1 LSGRQ
6 QADGW
11 QGWDL
16 ILDFGFWIWIGLDPP
31 SQIADRQSQ
40 IQNPKSELGTPLS
53 SVLLRPGW
61 LCMFR
66 VPERVD
72 DMNLDPEQENQTSVS
87 DQPPAQSGFVP
98 DGDSVAEPCEARN
111 AESIEELK
119 ARAAKAEEH
128 WDRLLRA
135 RADLENYRK
144 RATRDRQEAV
154 LSAQVALWEKL
165 LPAFDSLDK
174 ALAATGRVDGGNLES
189 LKTGLNLAG
198 QQLRTSLA
206 EAGLEEID
214 ATSQVFDPNL
224 HEALSQQESSE
235 VPEGH
240 VLHQI
245 RKGYKL
251 RGRLVRP
258 ASVIVAKRPAG

>member
-1 LSGRQ
+1 
-6 QADGW
+6 
-11 QGWDL
+11 
-16 ILDFGFWIWIGLDPP
+16 
-31 SQIADRQSQ
+31 
-40 IQNPKSELGTPLS
+40 
-53 SVLLRPGW
+53 
-61 LCMFR
+61 
-66 VPERVD
+66 
-72 DMNLDPEQENQTSVS
+72 MNLDREQENQSSVS
-87 DQPPAQSGFVP
+87 EQPPAEGSGMADDPTAARVEEVP
-98 DGDSVAEPCEARN
+98 GTEW
-111 AESIEELK
+111 IEELK

-144 RATRDRQEAV
+144 RAVRERQEAV
-154 LSAQVALWEKL
+154 LSAQVSLWERL
-165 LPAFDSLDK
+165 LPVLDSLDK
-174 ALAATGRVDGGNLES
+174 ALSASGSVDGGALES
-189 LKTGLNLAG
+189 LKTGLQLAG

-240 VLHQI
+240 VLQQI

-251 RGRLVRP
+251 RDRLVRP